1 MVLTTTNVIDIVLA
15 AVATAL
21 LPLVIYRKCGF
32 KIGLFYTVL
41 YLLYVA
47 SVIFSIGLGLV
58 AFKDAMQI
66 VVLSSIVIFTGVYLN
81 DIKTAFFKLSRIGQ
95 RLKKEDI
102 SASDEEL
109 RVAIDEIV
117 KACTSMSKLRTGALI
132 VIAPG
137 NLSSHLL
144 ETGTEL
150 GAIVTAP
157 LLESIF
163 ITKGP
168 MHDGAVIVKGNK
180 VLAAGC
186 FLPLSQINS
195 INKNIGTRHRAG
207 IGITEQ
213 TDMLCIILSEETGI
227 ISVAEKGELKRY
239 ITPERLSDILSDLYK
254 ISPTARSKKTLK

>member
-1 MVLTTTNVIDIVLA
+1 MAINNIIDIVLG
-15 AVATAL
+15 TALIIL
-21 LPLVIYRKCGF
+21 LPLIVVKKCGAKIF
-32 KIGLFYTVL
+32 LVYFAVTVLFVTTQILNVFFALPVLVTVSEIVVIIATMIFVFVYINDIRSVFFHWSKIGQ
-41 YLLYVA
+41 
-47 SVIFSIGLGLV
+47 S
-58 AFKDAMQI
+58 
-66 VVLSSIVIFTGVYLN
+66 
-81 DIKTAFFKLSRIGQ
+81 
-95 RLKKEDI
+95 LKKEDI
-102 SASDEEL
+102 KASDEEL

-117 KACTSMSKLRTGALI
+117 RACTSMSKVRTGALI

-137 NLSSHLL
+137 NISSHLL

-150 GAIVTAP
+150 GAVVTAP

-168 MHDGAVIVKGNK
+168 IHDGAVIVKGNK

-186 FLPLSQINS
+186 FLPLAQGNA
-195 INKNIGTRHRAG
+195 INKSLGTRHRAG

-213 TDMLCIILSEETGI
+213 TDMLTIIVSEENGI

-254 ISPTARSKKTLK
+254 VSATAKRNNK

>member
-1 MVLTTTNVIDIVLA
+1 MVLSVVNIIDIVMA
-15 AVATAL
+15 ALITAILPVA
-21 LPLVIYRKCGF
+21 IYRKCGL
-32 KIGLFYTVL
+32 KIGLFYTIITLL
-41 YLLYVA
+41 YLA
-47 SVIFSIGLGLV
+47 SVVLEIAYGMV
-58 AFKDAMQI
+58 AIKSVMQI
-66 VVLSSIVIFTGVYLN
+66 VLLSAIIIFAFVYLN
-81 DIKTAFFKLSRIGQ
+81 DVKTAFFKLSRIGQ
-95 RLKKEDI
+95 KFKKEDI
-102 SASDEEL
+102 NASDEEL

-117 KACTSMSKLRTGALI
+117 KACTNMSKLRTGALI

-137 NLSSHLL
+137 NISSHLL

-150 GAIVTAP
+150 GAMVTSP

-227 ISVAEKGELKRY
+227 ISVAEKGQLKRY
-239 ITPERLSDILSDLYK
+239 ITPERLSDILSELYK

>member
-1 MVLTTTNVIDIVLA
+1 MVLTTVNIIDLVLA
-15 AVATAL
+15 AVITAV
-21 LPLVIYRKCGF
+21 LPLIVYKKCGL
-32 KIGLFYTVL
+32 KIGLFYTLLSLIYLASLTLDLIYGMASLRSVATVL
-41 YLLYVA
+41 LICA
-47 SVIFSIGLGLV
+47 SVVF
-58 AFKDAMQI
+58 AF
-66 VVLSSIVIFTGVYLN
+66 VYLN
-81 DIKTAFFKLSRIGQ
+81 DVRTAFFKLSRLGQ

-117 KACTSMSKLRTGALI
+117 KACTNMSKLRTGALI

-137 NLSSHLL
+137 NIASHLL

-180 VLAAGC
+180 ALAAGC

-239 ITPERLSDILSDLYK
+239 ITPERLYDILSDLYK
-254 ISPTARSKKTLK
+254 INPTARSKKTLK